1 MLSADPKAGAALDPK
16 AKLGGD
22 MALAP
27 KLKPAEG
34 AAGVEADV
42 PNAGG
47 GLEGACPKAGA
58 GVDDAVDAPPN

>member
-1 MLSADPKAGAALDPK
+1 
-16 AKLGGD
+16 